1 MSNLK
6 RTSSTSCYASL
17 TATSHYFDS
26 LPPGPFTHFNFLWQ
40 IQWHTFPAT
49 ILHTYRHA
57 HRLPTPSAY
66 FNPHAEL
73 ILASSRTGL
82 RSPSSVTARRK
93 MRDAKHHARRKDA
106 TVTESSTH
114 KDRERSSDRLK
125 GITAS
130 HVNSTHASGTST
142 STGAEGKATHS
153 QLASTIRR
161 HFNSQ
166 QVSEGDVIAK
176 FVYVVRHSASA
187 AKAGGTGAVGIN
199 GSKIIGV
206 SASEVDAGWEIG
218 SSGREEDKRRDIGF
232 RLRFRP

>member
-1 MSNLK
+1 
-6 RTSSTSCYASL
+6 
-17 TATSHYFDS
+17 
-26 LPPGPFTHFNFLWQ
+26 
-40 IQWHTFPAT
+40 
-49 ILHTYRHA
+49 
-57 HRLPTPSAY
+57 
-66 FNPHAEL
+66 
-73 ILASSRTGL
+73 
-82 RSPSSVTARRK
+82 

-106 TVTESSTH
+106 TVVEPSKH

-130 HVNSTHASGTST
+130 NVNSTHALAVSGTST

-176 FVYVVRHSASA
+176 FVYVVRHSGSA

-218 SSGREEDKRRDIGF
+218 SSGREEDRRRDIGF

>member
-1 MSNLK
+1 
-6 RTSSTSCYASL
+6 
-17 TATSHYFDS
+17 
-26 LPPGPFTHFNFLWQ
+26 
-40 IQWHTFPAT
+40 
-49 ILHTYRHA
+49 
-57 HRLPTPSAY
+57 
-66 FNPHAEL
+66 
-73 ILASSRTGL
+73 
-82 RSPSSVTARRK
+82 

-106 TVTESSTH
+106 TAAEPSKH

-130 HVNSTHASGTST
+130 NSNSTHALAAPATST

-176 FVYVVRHSASA
+176 FVYVVRHSGSA

-206 SASEVDAGWEIG
+206 SASEADAGWEIG
-218 SSGREEDKRRDIGF
+218 SSGREEDRRRDIGF
-232 RLRFRP
+232 RMRFRP